1 MKKRLFVAVD
11 LGSSLSDSFFA
22 MLKKL
27 KINADRKELQIRW
40 VPSESYHATLTFLG
54 ETETERIPEIIACI
68 ENITLRFAPLELK
81 IEDIG
86 AFSSEYEAR
95 TLWLGVQ
102 NKRSLNSLKNALDE
116 ELLARNLIPS
126 LEDRAFVPHM
136 TFARLRNPKSV
147 RDLLSPFK
155 RKSFGKTPVTE
166 LALYESKLCG
176 NHQLYV
182 PLMKVPLKGVAEKT
196 SEVPCLEMVSS
207 F

>member
-11 LGSSLSDSFFA
+11 LGSSLSESFFT

-40 VPSESYHATLTFLG
+40 VPTKNYHATLTFLG
-54 ETETERIPEIIACI
+54 ETEEDKIPDVAKC
-68 ENITLRFAPLELK
+68 LQSVASRFAPLELK
-81 IEDIG
+81 IEDVG

-95 TLWLGVQ
+95 ALWMGVQ
-102 NKRSLNSLKNALDE
+102 NKRSLNNLKNELDQ
-116 ELLARNLIPS
+116 ELLDSNLIS
-126 LEDRAFVPHM
+126 RLEDRVFVPHM

-155 RKSFGKTPVTE
+155 RKSFGKIPIKE
-166 LALYESKLCG
+166 LVLYESKVFG
-176 NHQLYV
+176 SNPVYV
-182 PLMKVPLKGVAEKT
+182 PIFKVALQGSPELNFDTLSA
-196 SEVPCLEMVSS
+196 EMVSS